1 MATTGSLTTMS
12 NQLGDK
18 DQICFIPA
26 LLKVDYTAP
35 IKSMAIGFRAKK
47 GQERE
52 TNYSK
57 TVVTVEELFKAEGVN
72 LTNKEEVKTHI
83 GKPVIQPSN
92 LKNLSTNDKTFIQAL
107 NADTDNVFHGGGS
120 KKGVRGTR
128 RKRKKDA
135 K

>member
-26 LLKVDYTAP
+26 LLKVVYTAP
-35 IKSMAIGFRAKK
+35 KTTVSKGVFRGNTGDKIDAKLS
-47 GQERE
+47 
-52 TNYSK
+52 YST
-57 TVVTVEELFKAEGVN
+57 TVVTVEELFKTGKIN
-72 LTNKEEVKTHI
+72 LTNKGEVIGAI
-83 GKPVIQPSN
+83 GKEVIQPSN

-107 NADTDNVFHGGGS
+107 NAAADNVFHGGGS

-128 RKRKKDA
+128 RKRK
-135 K
+135 

>member
-1 MATTGSLTTMS
+1 MATIMEMT
-12 NQLGDK
+12 NEKGDK

-26 LLKVDYTAP
+26 LLKVVYTAP
-35 IKSMAIGFRAKK
+35 TTTVSK
-47 GQERE
+47 GLLRGKPGD
-52 TNYSK
+52 TIDANYSYSN
-57 TVVTVEELFKAEGVN
+57 TVVTVEELFKTGKIN
-72 LTNKEEVKTHI
+72 LTNKGVVIGAI
-83 GKPVIQPSN
+83 GKEVIQPSN

-107 NADTDNVFHGGGS
+107 NADADNVFHGGGS